1 MRLLLATVA
10 VLIISAMIPAFGQQ
24 EYQIVKSDSS
34 ESFALPYTAGN
45 RDIDEPLVYTY
56 DVPKGPSWIM
66 TINNSMSYVARD
78 EAKTIVKIQEP
89 APSEKYIEIAMYGG
103 ESRRYWVAVNTPE
116 VGYARMYDNNENGW
130 LTDGPISI
138 TYGEN
143 TGLTV
148 TNGKR
153 IVVDRLNL
161 DGFSV
166 GSIAVYG
173 KDEPVSLANVYAGD
187 ITFEILFGSFKE
199 SPLYILPAVVMI
211 GVGSLVAGLLVLK
224 KRKPSD

>member
-45 RDIDEPLVYTY
+45 RDIDDPLVYTY

-130 LTDGPISI
+130 LTDGPISV

-153 IVVDRLNL
+153 IVVDRLDLN
-161 DGFSV
+161 GFSV

-173 KDEPVSLANVYAGD
+173 KDEQVSLANVYAGD
-187 ITFEILFGSFKE
+187 MTFEILFGSFKE

>member
-1 MRLLLATVA
+1 MHLLLATVA

-34 ESFALPYTAGN
+34 ESFAFPYTAGN
-45 RDIDEPLVYTY
+45 RDIDDPLVYTY

-78 EAKTIVKIQEP
+78 EAKTIVRIQEP

-173 KDEPVSLANVYAGD
+173 KDEQVSLANVYAGD

>member
-34 ESFALPYTAGN
+34 ESFAFPYTAGN
-45 RDIDEPLVYTY
+45 RDIDDPLVYTY

-130 LTDGPISI
+130 STDGPISV

-153 IVVDRLNL
+153 IVVDRLDLN
-161 DGFSV
+161 GFSV

-173 KDEPVSLANVYAGD
+173 KDEQVSLANVYAGD
-187 ITFEILFGSFKE
+187 MTFEILFGSFKD
-199 SPLYILPAVVMI
+199 SPLYIVPAVVMI

>member
-34 ESFALPYTAGN
+34 ESFAFPYTAGN
-45 RDIDEPLVYTY
+45 RDIDDPLVYTY

-78 EAKTIVKIQEP
+78 EAKTIVRIQEP

-130 LTDGPISI
+130 LTDGPISV

-173 KDEPVSLANVYAGD
+173 KDEQVSLANVYAGD

>member
-1 MRLLLATVA
+1 MCAKYNINRLKRGKREEWKQALV
-10 VLIISAMIPAFGQQ
+10 Q
-24 EYQIVKSDSS
+24 EIAEHKGEVKG
-34 ESFALPYTAGN
+34 L
-45 RDIDEPLVYTY
+45 
-56 DVPKGPSWIM
+56 KGPSWIM

-130 LTDGPISI
+130 STDGPISV

-153 IVVDRLNL
+153 IVVDRLGLN
-161 DGFSV
+161 GFSV

-173 KDEPVSLANVYAGD
+173 KDEQVSLANVYAGD
-187 ITFEILFGSFKE
+187 MTFEILFGSFKD
-199 SPLYILPAVVMI
+199 SPLYIVPAVVMI

>member
-45 RDIDEPLVYTY
+45 RDIDDPLVYTY

-130 LTDGPISI
+130 LTDGPISV

-153 IVVDRLNL
+153 IVVDRLDLN
-161 DGFSV
+161 GFSV

-187 ITFEILFGSFKE
+187 MTFEILFGSFKE

>member
-34 ESFALPYTAGN
+34 ESFAFPYTAGN
-45 RDIDEPLVYTY
+45 RDIDDPLVYTY

-130 LTDGPISI
+130 LTDGPISV

-153 IVVDRLNL
+153 IVVDRLDLN
-161 DGFSV
+161 GFSV

-187 ITFEILFGSFKE
+187 MTFEVLFGSFKD
-199 SPLYILPAVVMI
+199 SPLYIVPAVVMI

>member
-34 ESFALPYTAGN
+34 ESFAFPYTAGN
-45 RDIDEPLVYTY
+45 RDIDDPLVYTY

-130 LTDGPISI
+130 LTDGPISV

>member
-34 ESFALPYTAGN
+34 ESFAFPYTAGN
-45 RDIDEPLVYTY
+45 RDIDDPLVYTY

-130 LTDGPISI
+130 LTDGPISV

-187 ITFEILFGSFKE
+187 MTFEILFGSFKE

>member
-10 VLIISAMIPAFGQQ
+10 VLIISAMIPVFGQQ

-34 ESFALPYTAGN
+34 ESFAFPYTAGN
-45 RDIDEPLVYTY
+45 RDIDDPLVYTY

-66 TINNSMSYVARD
+66 TIHNNMSYVARD

-130 LTDGPISI
+130 LTDGPISV

-187 ITFEILFGSFKE
+187 MTFEILFGSFKE

>member
-45 RDIDEPLVYTY
+45 RDIDDPLVYTY

-130 LTDGPISI
+130 LTDGPISV

-187 ITFEILFGSFKE
+187 MTFEILFGSFKE

>member
-1 MRLLLATVA
+1 MHLLLATVA

-34 ESFALPYTAGN
+34 ESFAFPYTAGN
-45 RDIDEPLVYTY
+45 RDIDDPLVYTY

-78 EAKTIVKIQEP
+78 EAKTIVRIQEP

-173 KDEPVSLANVYAGD
+173 KDEQVSLANVYAGD
-187 ITFEILFGSFKE
+187 IAFEILFGSFKE

>member
-10 VLIISAMIPAFGQQ
+10 VLILSAMIPAFGQQ

-34 ESFALPYTAGN
+34 ESFAFPYTAGN
-45 RDIDEPLVYTY
+45 RDIDDPLVYTY

-130 LTDGPISI
+130 LTDGPISV

-153 IVVDRLNL
+153 IVVDRLDLN
-161 DGFSV
+161 GFSV

-187 ITFEILFGSFKE
+187 MTFEILFGSFKE

>member
-45 RDIDEPLVYTY
+45 RDIDDPLVYTY

-78 EAKTIVKIQEP
+78 EAKTIVRIQEP

-130 LTDGPISI
+130 LTDGPISV

-153 IVVDRLNL
+153 IVVDRLDLN
-161 DGFSV
+161 GFSV

-187 ITFEILFGSFKE
+187 MTFEILFGSFKE

>member
-45 RDIDEPLVYTY
+45 RDIDDPLVYTY

-130 LTDGPISI
+130 LTDGPISV

-153 IVVDRLNL
+153 IVVDRLDLN
-161 DGFSV
+161 GFSV

-173 KDEPVSLANVYAGD
+173 KDEQVSLANVYAGD

>member
-1 MRLLLATVA
+1 LLATVA

-34 ESFALPYTAGN
+34 ESFAFPYTAGN
-45 RDIDEPLVYTY
+45 RDIDDPLVYTY